1 METKESP
8 AYIADRLWRAYTPYQ
23 RGRNTVDDLSS
34 MLAILLLADFV
45 EAGDEEFREQWERA
59 VRDAG
64 EGLSPLADLRAMMR
78 AAGRRDGFPVPSL
91 RHAEFGF
98 LSGGGPGDAGWMTAF
113 LAVWTTHPGL
123 TRAGFPEICAALL
136 ERHVQQSTFAS
147 GEYHTPRAVA
157 RLVTALAAPRPGHR
171 VLDPACG
178 SGSLLA
184 GTVGTVA
191 GSGRV
196 DGALVEAYA
205 TDRGNVWLAT
215 MNLAAHGVDRPVVG
229 TSDPVSLSSGQ
240 GHGLAD
246 RVLSNPPFNQP
257 FKGLSTVSWPFGQPP
272 GSNANFAWLQGAWGR
287 LSEQG
292 MALVIMP
299 ARAAW
304 SDGPEAAIRTRMV
317 EGRAILGVIAL
328 PAQLFF
334 HTSVPVHIWVLAR
347 DAASQLPPGQ
357 ENSVLFIDAGRLG
370 TQAPRQPRVLSED
383 ETARIGGRFHA
394 WLRSPYTNGDEPGFS
409 RAVAREEILEKGG
422 SLDPRRYIPVEQE
435 LSSSAQDLGQAC
447 QELERLHRATSDTHL
462 DLLDGLATSARV
474 SRRGVEIPSLSLQEI
489 VDGEVAEGSK
499 PGRLL
504 AGPSGSLIRAEH
516 YVEGDGVP
524 VVMPKDL
531 AGGGFDAENIK
542 RISPEQADHLARF
555 RLECGD
561 VVIARRGELGRCGVV
576 RPEQHGWICGTG
588 CFVLRPP
595 AELDAEYFAAYLRSA
610 KARVWLDVHSTG
622 SLTMKTISLPVLGEL
637 PVVLPDRGVQ
647 REIAEGMRRLDRHE
661 SLLRAQLE
669 LTRRMR
675 RDAVNAFFDV

>member
-1 METKESP
+1 
-8 AYIADRLWRAYTPYQ
+8 
-23 RGRNTVDDLSS
+23 

-64 EGLSPLADLRAMMR
+64 KGLSPLADLRAMMR
-78 AAGRRDGFPVPSL
+78 AAGRRGGFPVPSL

-123 TRAGFPEICAALL
+123 TRAGLPEICAALL

-229 TSDPVSLSSGQ
+229 TSDPVSLSSSRE
-240 GHGLAD
+240 HGLAD

-257 FKGLSTVSWPFGQPP
+257 LKGVGTVDWPFGPP
-272 GSNANFAWLQGAWGR
+272 PASNANFAWLQAAWRR

-292 MALVIMP
+292 LAFVIMP
-299 ARAAW
+299 SRAAW
-304 SDGPEAAIRTRMV
+304 SDGSEAMIRTGMV
-317 EGRAILGVIAL
+317 KGGALLGIIAL

-347 DAASQLPPGQ
+347 DSCAQLPRGR
-357 ENSVLFIDAGRLG
+357 EDSVLFIDAGRLG
-370 TQAPRQPRVLSED
+370 TQTPRQPRVLSEE
-383 ETARIGGRFHA
+383 ETARISGRFHE
-394 WLRSPYTNGDEPGFS
+394 WLRSPYAIADEPGFS
-409 RAVAREEILEKGG
+409 RAVAREEILENGG
-422 SLDPRRYIPVEQE
+422 SLDPRRYVPVERE
-435 LSSSAQDLGQAC
+435 LSSSARDLGHTLE
-447 QELERLHRATSDTHL
+447 ELERLHGATSDTYHG
-462 DLLDGLATSARV
+462 LLGGLAMSEQV
-474 SRRGVEIPSLSLQEI
+474 SRRGLEIPSLPLQEI
-489 VDGEVAEGSK
+489 VDGKAAERFGGSE
-499 PGRLL
+499 PGCLI
-504 AGPSGSLIRAEH
+504 AGPSGSIIRAEH
-516 YVEGDGVP
+516 YVEGYGVP

-531 AGGGFDAENIK
+531 AGGGFLEEMVK
-542 RISPEQADHLARF
+542 RISPEQAEHLGRF
-555 RLECGD
+555 RLQYGD
-561 VVIARRGELGRCGVV
+561 VVIARRGELGRCAVV
-576 RPEQHGWICGTG
+576 RQEQHGWICGTG

-610 KARVWLDVHSTG
+610 RARAWLNAHSTG
-622 SLTMKTISLPVLGEL
+622 SLTMKTISLPVLGKL
-637 PVVLPDRGVQ
+637 PVVLPDHGVQ
-647 REIAEGMRRLDRHE
+647 RQIAEGMRRLDRHE
-661 SLLRAQLE
+661 GLLRDQLE
-669 LTRRMR
+669 LTRRIR